1 MTNPAR
7 PAAFDVRE
15 RLSQY
20 WRLIRGDRPVGTL
33 LLLWPTWWAL
43 WLAAGGWPGWKLLLV
58 FSVGVWLTRSAGCV
72 INDIADRRLDPQVE
86 RTKGRPIASGAV
98 SPREALVVFVLMMV
112 VAFSLVCLTN
122 RLTVWLSVVGAF
134 LAATYPYLKR
144 HTYLP
149 QVYLGLAFGW
159 GIPMAYAAVQ
169 GTVPAIAW
177 LLFLGNLLWTTG
189 YDTWYAMVDRD
200 DDLRAGA
207 KSTAI
212 LFGDADLVALGVL
225 YAGFGITMAL
235 LGRSAGLGVNYFA
248 GLVVAAGFVVW
259 QFVHARDRSRQ
270 HCFDAFLSNQ
280 WVGLIVFAGI
290 ALQLLMHPPVAG

>member
-1 MTNPAR
+1 MNELPR
-7 PAAFDVRE
+7 PAAFDARE
-15 RLSQY
+15 RLGQY

-72 INDIADRRLDPQVE
+72 INDYADRWLDPQVE
-86 RTKGRPIASGAV
+86 RTKSRPIASGAV
-98 SPREALVVFVLMMV
+98 APREALAVFVVMML
-112 VAFSLVCLTN
+112 VAFALVCVTN
-122 RLTVWLSVVGAF
+122 RLTIWLSVGGAF
-134 LAATYPYLKR
+134 LAASYPFLKR

-169 GTVPAIAW
+169 GTVPTIAW

-200 DDLRAGA
+200 DDIRAGA

-225 YAGFGITMAL
+225 FGGFGVTMVL
-235 LGRSAGLGVNYFA
+235 LGRQAGLGVNYYV
-248 GLVVAAGFVVW
+248 GLAVAAGFIAW
-259 QFVHARDRSRQ
+259 QFVHARDRTRQ

-280 WVGLIVFAGI
+280 WVGLVVFAGI
-290 ALQLLMHPPVAG
+290 ALELLMHPPVAG